1 MSLISYLDFQLTL
14 KEPSEFNHILTI
26 VENMAEELEED
37 YESYLMKD
45 MTFEEEDYIVDFL
58 FGYEELESITVTR
71 RGENR

>member
-1 MSLISYLDFQLTL
+1 MNLISYLDFQLTL
-14 KEPSEFNHILTI
+14 KEPSEVNRILTI

>member
-1 MSLISYLDFQLTL
+1 MNLISYLDFQLTL
-14 KEPSEFNHILTI
+14 KEPSEINHILTI

-37 YESYLMKD
+37 YESYLMKN

-58 FGYEELESITVTR
+58 FGYEELESITVSR

>member
-14 KEPSEFNHILTI
+14 KEPSEVNYILTI
-26 VENMAEELEED
+26 VENMAKELEED

>member
-14 KEPSEFNHILTI
+14 KEPSEVNTILTI

-37 YESYLMKD
+37 YENYLMKN

-58 FGYEELESITVTR
+58 FGYEELESITVSR